1 MYFDGLLLGLG
12 AFFMVGLCHPL
23 VIKVEYY
30 IGRRIRWLFYL
41 VGLACLTLSLYLEGL
56 LSMSLGVGGACFLWT
71 ALELKWQHERV
82 AKGRA
87 KRNPKRSD
95 AYYEQVTT
103 KKSNA

>member
-30 IGRRIRWLFYL
+30 WGRRVWWVFLLLGLGSLVPSLF
-41 VGLACLTLSLYLEGL
+41 AEGL
-56 LSMSLGVGGACFLWT
+56 LSMFFGVLGACFLWT
-71 ALELKWQHERV
+71 ALELNWQHERV

-95 AYYEQVTT
+95 NYYTLSAS
-103 KKSNA
+103 KK